1 MGNSRWAT
9 SSEIKSKFKTIN
21 LGKEIETSGI
31 PIGYEGSKIIID
43 DSEAHSLIIGS
54 TGSGKTQTIILP
66 MIKLS
71 IKAGESIL
79 VNDPKGEL
87 YNHCANKAI
96 EEGYNVIL
104 LDFDTSKYGN
114 NWNPLE
120 FIYNN
125 YKNNNHDLAIKLL
138 EDLGY
143 YIFIDEKENNA
154 DPFWINTSI
163 DFFIGLALYLFENA
177 KAEEINLQSLY
188 NLSNYLNT
196 KGNSEKFI
204 DKLDKSKEVFLNVSG
219 TLCAPSETRGSILS
233 VFSQKIRRYISRT
246 DLVNMICNNEF
257 KVEDFFNKKTIIFI
271 KSGITSIS
279 HRLIPL
285 LVTQLI
291 ECANLLKN
299 KNRINFLLDEF
310 DAMLP
315 IKEFSSVIQSSRSL
329 NIRFTVTIQSYEH
342 LKYMYKENINILKY
356 CFANIIYLLSED
368 IPTLEEI
375 SRYCG
380 DNNNKPLI
388 SVEELKSINVFE
400 AIINI
405 IRMMPIKTKLIPDY
419 KINWNDN
426 YSPKELPDR
435 KKIEIKLY
443 EEKN

>member
-143 YIFIDEKENNA
+143 YIFIE
-154 DPFWINTSI
+154 WI
-163 DFFIGLALYLFENA
+163 A
-177 KAEEINLQSLY
+177 
-188 NLSNYLNT
+188 
-196 KGNSEKFI
+196 KFI
-204 DKLDKSKEVFLNVSG
+204 K
-219 TLCAPSETRGSILS
+219 RMI
-233 VFSQKIRRYISRT
+233 YIY
-246 DLVNMICNNEF
+246 LQNNLY
-257 KVEDFFNKKTIIFI
+257 I
-271 KSGITSIS
+271 
-279 HRLIPL
+279 
-285 LVTQLI
+285 
-291 ECANLLKN
+291 
-299 KNRINFLLDEF
+299 LLDYF
-310 DAMLP
+310 
-315 IKEFSSVIQSSRSL
+315 
-329 NIRFTVTIQSYEH
+329 
-342 LKYMYKENINILKY
+342 ILKI
-356 CFANIIYLLSED
+356 F
-368 IPTLEEI
+368 
-375 SRYCG
+375 
-380 DNNNKPLI
+380 
-388 SVEELKSINVFE
+388 
-400 AIINI
+400 
-405 IRMMPIKTKLIPDY
+405 
-419 KINWNDN
+419 
-426 YSPKELPDR
+426 
-435 KKIEIKLY
+435 
-443 EEKN
+443 